1 MDEAT
6 SALDTLKQ
14 DHCQNMMGDGFQ
26 LQSLLLDTT
35 ATENEIST
43 KHQDQI
49 CNILLPNVNDSL
61 GQNCDG
67 LASIIPQQ
75 IPQQIQESLAILQ
88 QQIQLPIIPNQTA
101 VNIAPHICITEPPL
115 SVVNNDAKILH
126 DFADFVAKQVEQEQN
141 SSKNLLREVEKLQNR
156 LIEENKFEEEI
167 LSTENLKSLIPHV
180 VEDPSTYLKDYKE
193 NKNTREDEVPFV
205 FEVEKNES
213 DDRIK
218 ENDDDRM
225 TEENVI
231 NELQLPSTGCEVKM
245 SVDEM
250 KAFAKKFKQQRVRFG
265 FTQTDVGLSL
275 GNMLGNLFSQ
285 TTVCRFEA
293 IQLSHKSMCKL
304 YPLFS
309 KWIAEVECN
318 LNGSSSSL
326 VGTVN
331 KDIHTLPPSCKKR
344 RKRTSLDAELKS
356 TLEALFAA
364 NQKPNGSQ
372 LDEIG
377 KQLNIEKDVVRV
389 WFCNRRQR
397 EKKYYA
403 LMHEKNGSGIPMLKQ
418 SLTFVQTHQPSLFQ
432 EQEQSQQ

>member
-1 MDEAT
+1 MDGR
-6 SALDTLKQ
+6 SGLDALKQ
-14 DHCQNMMGDGFQ
+14 DHCQNIMGDHFQ
-26 LQSLLLDTT
+26 LQSLLLDT
-35 ATENEIST
+35 ENDLAT
-43 KHQDQI
+43 KHQDSV
-49 CNILLPNVNDSL
+49 CDILLPTVNDSL
-61 GQNCDG
+61 GQNCTD
-67 LASIIPQQ
+67 LASIIHQEQ
-75 IPQQIQESLAILQ
+75 IHESITFFQ
-88 QQIQLPIIPNQTA
+88 QQIQLPIIPNQTD
-101 VNIAPHICITEPPL
+101 VNIAPQIYIAEGPI
-115 SVVNNDAKILH
+115 SVIDDDAKT
-126 DFADFVAKQVEQEQN
+126 DFVAKQVELEQK
-141 SSKNLLREVEKLQNR
+141 SGKNFLHEMEKLQNR

-180 VEDPSTYLKDYKE
+180 VDIASTYLKDYKGTDTAGRTE
-193 NKNTREDEVPFV
+193 EKAL
-205 FEVEKNES
+205 EVEKIENNE
-213 DDRIK
+213 
-218 ENDDDRM
+218 
-225 TEENVI
+225 EEDSAI
-231 NELQLPSTGCEVKM
+231 SKLQLPSTGVEFKM
-245 SVDEM
+245 SVEEM

-293 IQLSHKSMCKL
+293 IQLSHNSMCKL

-309 KWIAEVECN
+309 KWLDEVECN

-331 KDIHTLPPSCKKR
+331 KDMNATPSSKKR
-344 RKRTSLDAELKS
+344 RKRTSLDIELKG

-403 LMHEKNGSGIPMLKQ
+403 LMHEKNGGGIPMLNQ
-418 SLTFVQTHQPSLFQ
+418 PLTFVQTQASLFQ
-432 EQEQSQQ
+432 PQHNQQ